1 MDIVFATGN
10 LHKVEEAGQIL
21 GPEFRLHTPADF
33 GIHED
38 IPETSDTLEGNA
50 LQKAEYVFN
59 RTGKPCFADDTGL
72 FVDALGGAPGVLSAR
87 YAGPGK
93 RAEDNVRKLLAEM
106 EAVPVEEA
114 GRRLRTARF
123 RCIVAYVDGT
133 VRKVFE
139 GRVEGEI
146 YTAPRGDSGFGYDP
160 VFLPERYGLE
170 RSFAELTADEKNAI
184 SHRGEAM
191 RQFSAW
197 IRERRHGL

>member
-1 MDIVFATGN
+1 MDIIFATGN
-10 LHKVEEAGQIL
+10 PHKVEEAGQIL
-21 GPEFRLHTPADF
+21 GPEFHLKTPADF
-33 GIHED
+33 GITED
-38 IPETSDTLEGNA
+38 IPETADTLEGNA
-50 LQKAEYVFN
+50 LQKAEYVF
-59 RTGKPCFADDTGL
+59 RHTGKPCFADDTGL

-93 RAEDNVRKLLAEM
+93 RAEDNVCKLLAELKDM
-106 EAVPVEEA
+106 PVENA

-123 RCIVAYVDGT
+123 RCVVAYVDGN
-133 VRKVFE
+133 VRQVFE

-146 YTAPRGDSGFGYDP
+146 STAPRGDSGFGYDP

-191 RQFSAW
+191 RQFAAW
-197 IRERRHGL
+197 IRKRHLG